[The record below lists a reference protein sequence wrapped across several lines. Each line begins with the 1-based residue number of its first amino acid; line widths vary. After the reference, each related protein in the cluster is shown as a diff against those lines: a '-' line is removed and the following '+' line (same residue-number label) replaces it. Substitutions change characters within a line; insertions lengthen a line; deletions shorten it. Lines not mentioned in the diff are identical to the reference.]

1 LSLTPL
7 VMVDCRIY
15 LASADLTG
23 FSNKQEWSSDIE
35 DLDKTT
41 FASGGAKERTGGL
54 FDTTANVDCF
64 WQAGDKSMPD
74 DAFWDNLGV
83 ATVPYTV
90 VPTLGTVG
98 SLAYLTRMLECSI
111 KPLSGDVGKLL
122 KASGELKGN
131 WPPIRG
137 TVLHPQGT
145 ARSTTGTGTA
155 QQLGALSATQSLY
168 VNLHALSV
176 SGTTPS
182 LTVKIQSDDNSGFT
196 SATDRGTFNAE
207 TALGRGQT
215 MKIDG
220 AVTDDWWRVAFTIS
234 GTTPSF
240 LFACAAGIGPK

>member
-1 LSLTPL
+1 MTLTPL
-7 VMVDCRIY
+7 VFVDCRMY

-23 FSNKQEWSSDIE
+23 FSNKTEWTSEVE

-54 FDTTANVDCF
+54 FDTSATVDCF
-64 WQAGDKSMPD
+64 WQAGDLSMPD
-74 DAFWDNLGV
+74 NAFWDNLGV
-83 ATVPYTV
+83 HTVPYTV
-90 VPTLGTVG
+90 VPTAGTVG
-98 SLAYLTRMLECSI
+98 SLAYLTRMLESSI
-111 KPLSGDVGKLL
+111 KMDGEVGKLL
-122 KASGELKGN
+122 KASGELKGS

-145 ARSTTGTGTA
+145 ARSSTGTGTA
-155 QQLGALSATQSLY
+155 QQLGALSATQALY
-168 VNLHALSV
+168 VTLHVLSV

-196 SATDRGTFNAE
+196 SATDRGTFTAE

-220 AVTDDWWRVAFTIS
+220 AVTDDYWRAAWTIS

-240 LFACAAGIGPK
+240 LFAVAAGIGPK